1 MLSQHITN
9 LFDWLISR
17 GVDKNTLIMI
27 FAAFGISV
35 LMLVLGLLLALVKY
49 LRKKKADKPAKPKK
63 PKAPKNSKKTD
74 ESTSFK
80 GPDPRFAI
88 FKKREKKKARTEQA
102 PQLAAD
108 QNVQALTDIERDMLA
123 LKELFD
129 AGHIDASVYVEETRK
144 LYDKAQQYI

>member
-63 PKAPKNSKKTD
+63 PKASKNSTKTD
-74 ESTSFK
+74 ESASVK
-80 GPDPRFAI
+80 GPEPRFAI

-102 PQLAAD
+102 PYQ
-108 QNVQALTDIERDMLA
+108 ER
-123 LKELFD
+123 
-129 AGHIDASVYVEETRK
+129 SR
-144 LYDKAQQYI
+144 